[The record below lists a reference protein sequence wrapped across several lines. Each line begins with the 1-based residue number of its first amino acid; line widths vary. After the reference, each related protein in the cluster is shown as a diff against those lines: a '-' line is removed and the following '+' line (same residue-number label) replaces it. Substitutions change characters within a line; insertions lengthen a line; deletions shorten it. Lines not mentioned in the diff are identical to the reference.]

1 MSLTPTR
8 PVPEASSEKQQRL
21 EVELLVGEPVLQV
34 FELQGLG
41 QELLLAGKGL
51 PTAR

>member
-1 MSLTPTR
+1 MPLNRTR

-21 EVELLVGEPVLQV
+21 EVELLVGEPVLQA

-41 QELLLAGKGL
+41 VFSHQVIQ
-51 PTAR
+51 